1 MPRYD
6 FKATQRIDSGK
17 TLQRK
22 PGEIVILEGI
32 HALNPDVIRL
42 PEEKICGIYV
52 SVRTRVEVD
61 GQILHPSYVRL
72 LRRMLRDNVHRARS
86 YAETA
91 DMFASVERG
100 EELYIMPFKH
110 RARFDVD
117 TFHDYEL
124 AALKTLCNDAIME
137 LPNLSLLQNAV
148 KQIAGMDTA
157 LVPETSLVRE
167 FIGNGVYA
175 Q

>member
-1 MPRYD
+1 MR
-6 FKATQRIDSGK
+6 RDSGK
-17 TLQRK
+17 VLQRK

-61 GQILHPSYVRL
+61 GKILHPAYIRL

-91 DMFASVERG
+91 GMLQNVERG
-100 EELYIMPFKH
+100 EQLYIMPFKH

-124 AALKTLCNDAIME
+124 CALKALCTDEILA
-137 LPNLSLLQNAV
+137 LPNLELLQSAL
-148 KQIAGMDTA
+148 KQLDTLDEK
-157 LVPETSLVRE
+157 LVPKTSLVRE
-167 FIGNGVYA
+167 FIGNGA
-175 Q
+175 FDQ